1 MMKEKNNKLIK
12 KDGHENIDVLLIED
26 DLATVRLFKE
36 IFKMNGYSY
45 KTAISGQAGLNELK
59 ESIPKVVLL
68 NIMLPDIDGYEVCKQ
83 IKKNNNLKH
92 IPVFYETD
100 IPEWIVKSK
109 IEETGADGY
118 ILKLFDF
125 STITKL
131 LDSIIFSNRQ
141 QVNRNVA
148 ENRDKLRS
156 NLPRPLP
163 HIPAHM
169 RPAPA
174 LFEKKIND
182 YISLK
187 LENGK
192 TYIYVNG
199 KRFIQCIQLI
209 LNIQKEDIPLYDDIN
224 SIDEAAKVY
233 KNYIYQNRI
242 VQGPMV
248 VPVRDQSHDITPEQE
263 FWGHCS
269 NLQGWYE
276 HNYDTRLLHS
286 NLAFPLLGAL
296 VDAGDPDAKKV
307 FKKEITKCFNS
318 GYQNT
323 LISLFKA
330 RVLDYLNPKE
340 KKQLIQQN
348 CPSILNY
355 IENANI
361 SPYIFKKRLLDY
373 LNPKEKIQ
381 LLQHIENLWK
391 SNPDMFSYIFKIIDY
406 LNPEEQK
413 QLIQQNFPSILK
425 YIENANMLIYI
436 HHIFPNF
443 LKIRGYLNP
452 EEKKQLTQLI
462 KLKKFF

>member
-1 MMKEKNNKLIK
+1 MNNK
-12 KDGHENIDVLLIED
+12 GRRNIDVLLIED
-26 DLATVRLFKE
+26 DLPTVRLFKE
-36 IFKMNGYSY
+36 IFKINGYSY
-45 KTAISGQAGLNELK
+45 KTAKNGQEGLDELK
-59 ESIPKVVLL
+59 ESIPKVILL
-68 NIMLPDIDGYEVCKQ
+68 NIVMPDIDGYEVCKQ
-83 IKKNNNLKH
+83 IKRNNNLKH
-92 IPVFYETD
+92 ISVFYETAQ
-100 IPEWIVKSK
+100 PEWIVKSK
-109 IEETGADGY
+109 IEETGANGY
-118 ILKLFDF
+118 ILKPFDL
-125 STITKL
+125 STIIEL
-131 LDSIIFSNRQ
+131 LESIIP
-141 QVNRNVA
+141 VLV
-148 ENRDKLRS
+148 
-156 NLPRPLP
+156 
-163 HIPAHM
+163 
-169 RPAPA
+169 

-242 VQGPMV
+242 VQGPMA
-248 VPVRDQSHDITPEQE
+248 VPVRDQSHDITQEQE

-269 NLQGWYE
+269 NLQRWYE

-307 FKKEITKCFNS
+307 FKKEITKSFNS

-348 CPSILNY
+348 FPSILKY

-361 SPYIFKKRLLDY
+361 SPYIFKERLLDY

-406 LNPEEQK
+406 LNPEEKK
-413 QLIQQNFPSILK
+413 QLIQQNFPGILK
-425 YIENANMLIYI
+425 YIENANRLIYI